1 MSHERKTPESP
12 YRGPVAKRRIPHLT
26 RGARRGAALALGT
39 AMLLTASACSLGSEP
54 TASGSA
60 SPPRALTISAPSDC
74 LVNAY
79 CGRGLATTYG
89 IDVADH
95 LVTSDLV
102 DESVA
107 ALKDGEV
114 DVAVVFS
121 HSPAAADPDL
131 VVLDDDRGMLASERV
146 TPVFRRSVTE
156 LFGTD
161 LAKDLDALS
170 ALITPD
176 ALSDLDAAVTDG
188 QEPSAVANAWL
199 SANAPAPSAATPRKG
214 RPLTVASVDFLESRV
229 LGEVISGFLQQRGY
243 PTKVLELTGGR
254 AALVDS
260 LANGDVDIAPEYS
273 ASLLEYLNGFAGE
286 ATTDADATSKRLA
299 EYLDLMGV
307 AAATPAT
314 ATSTNVFVTTK
325 EIAAQ
330 RGLDALSDL
339 AGAGVPEAATDSER
353 PDPDLS
359 AEPALGINVRAVGHQ
374 LASGSTGPE
383 VRDLQE
389 RLEILGFDVPV
400 SGTYDAATVDA
411 VRGFQATQGL
421 ATDGVAGPRTAAALA
436 DPADAVADPQPV
448 RPGDGGAV
456 APPKTPTK
464 GGSEA
469 KVLYL
474 TFDDGPS
481 VTYTKQ
487 ILDLLDKYDAKA
499 TFFELGQNAS
509 AHPDL
514 TREVVRRGHAVANH
528 TWDHADMSRLSS
540 TALDHEIT
548 TTSATLEKLT
558 GKKVTCLRPPYG
570 ALNKSA
576 RAAIERNGLDL
587 HLWDIDPQDWNR
599 PGVSAI
605 VDDVVSNARS
615 GRVSLMHDGGGNR
628 SQTVSALA
636 EVLPNLSAKGY
647 RFETLPGC

>member
-1 MSHERKTPESP
+1 MAS
-12 YRGPVAKRRIPHLT
+12 RRISDPV
-26 RGARRGAALALGT
+26 RDARRGTSLALG
-39 AMLLTASACSLGSEP
+39 AVLVLTASACTLGSDP
-54 TASGSA
+54 TASGTP
-60 SPPRALTISAPSDC
+60 SPSSALTISAPPDC

-79 CGRGLATTYG
+79 CGRGLASTYG
-89 IDVADH
+89 VDVADH
-95 LVTSDLV
+95 LVASNRV
-102 DESVA
+102 DDSVA
-107 ALKDGEV
+107 ALKTGDA

-131 VVLDDDRGMLASERV
+131 VVLEDDRGMLASERV
-146 TPVFRRSVTE
+146 TPVFRRSAAE
-156 LFGTD
+156 LFGTS

-170 ALITPD
+170 ALITSD
-176 ALSDLDAAVTDG
+176 ALSDLDAAVSGGTA
-188 QEPSAVANAWL
+188 PRAAANAWL
-199 SANAPAPSAATPRKG
+199 TANASAPAAVTPKEG
-214 RPLTVASVDFLESRV
+214 RPLTVASMDFLESRV
-229 LGEVISGFLQQRGY
+229 LAEVTAGFLQQRGY
-243 PTKVLELTGGR
+243 PTKVVELTGGR
-254 AALVDS
+254 TELVDS

-286 ATTDADATSKRLA
+286 ASTDADATSERLA
-299 EYLDLMGV
+299 EYLDLIGV
-307 AAATPAT
+307 AAATPAP

-325 EIAAQ
+325 EVAAQ
-330 RGLDALSDL
+330 RGLDSLSDL
-339 AGAGVPEAATDSER
+339 AGAGVPEAAADPDR
-353 PDPDLS
+353 PDPDPG
-359 AEPALGINVRAVGHQ
+359 AKPELGINVRAVGHQ
-374 LASGSTGPE
+374 LASGSAGPE

-400 SGTYDAATVDA
+400 TGTYDAATVDA

-421 ATDGVAGPRTAAALA
+421 ATDGVAGPRTATALT

-448 RPGDGGAV
+448 RPGDGDAV
-456 APPKTPTK
+456 APPKTSTT
-464 GGSEA
+464 GGGG

-474 TFDDGPS
+474 TFDDGPA

-487 ILDLLDKYDAKA
+487 ILDLLDRYDAKA

-514 TREVVRRGHAVANH
+514 TREVVRRGHAVASH

-548 TTSATLEKLT
+548 KTSATLEKLT

-570 ALNKSA
+570 ALDKAA

-587 HLWDIDPQDWNR
+587 QLWNIDPQDWNR
-599 PGVSAI
+599 PGVAAI
-605 VDDVVSNARS
+605 VDDVVGSARS

-636 EVLPNLSAKGY
+636 KILPTLSAQGY
-647 RFETLPGC
+647 RFEALPGC